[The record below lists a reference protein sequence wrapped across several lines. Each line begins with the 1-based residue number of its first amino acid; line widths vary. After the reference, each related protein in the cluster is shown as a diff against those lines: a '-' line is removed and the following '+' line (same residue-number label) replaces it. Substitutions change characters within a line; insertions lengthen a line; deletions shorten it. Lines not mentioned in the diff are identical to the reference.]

1 MFIFVLFSLIE
12 LSCFGL
18 IKHNA
23 MLLFKAMSN
32 QHNFSKII
40 TPFVQKR
47 KTGCPVKKEILIL
60 F

>member
-1 MFIFVLFSLIE
+1 MQYFF
-12 LSCFGL
+12 
-18 IKHNA
+18 
-23 MLLFKAMSN
+23 FKAMSN